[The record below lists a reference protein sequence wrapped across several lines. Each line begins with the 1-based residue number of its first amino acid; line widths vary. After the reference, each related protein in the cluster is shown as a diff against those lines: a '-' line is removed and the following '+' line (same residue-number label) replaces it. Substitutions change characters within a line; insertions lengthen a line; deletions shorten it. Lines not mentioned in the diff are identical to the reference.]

1 MSSLNFKNTF
11 FHFYDKK
18 NTQLFSLNIAHVGW
32 YDVNVYNLPL
42 TFIIIEKE
50 INL

>member
-1 MSSLNFKNTF
+1 MSSLNFENTILY
-11 FHFYDKK
+11 FHDKK
-18 NTQLFSLNIAHVGW
+18 NIQLFSLNIAHVGW